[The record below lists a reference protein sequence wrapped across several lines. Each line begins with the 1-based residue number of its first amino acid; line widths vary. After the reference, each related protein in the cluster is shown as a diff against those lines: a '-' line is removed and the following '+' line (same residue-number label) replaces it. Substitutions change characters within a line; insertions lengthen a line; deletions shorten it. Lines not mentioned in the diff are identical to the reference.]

1 MRRATRTAP
10 AATTG
15 GPDDQPRA
23 EVSSL
28 GRTSAGRRTNLGLL
42 GGLLLALG
50 TGGLAFGVGTGWAR
64 WAAGA
69 HAAAGLALLLLGPWK
84 SVIVRRA
91 LARRP
96 PRRGRIVG
104 LGLAGLVAV
113 ALATGF
119 GHSTG
124 LLRSLGPVTAM
135 QVHVGAALA
144 TLPLALWHVLG
155 RPQRPHRT
163 DLGRRGL
170 LRAGALAGAAGL
182 AWAAA
187 EGLER
192 LAGLPG
198 GRRRFTG
205 SYAAGSMDPAAM
217 PVTQWLDDPVPELEA
232 GRWRLRVRA
241 GGRVRDW
248 SYGELAAFSDR
259 LRATVDCTGGWYAEQ
274 DWEGAWLDRL
284 LPEGVSP
291 DRLLPPPRGPGERG
305 PVDRVPVDREA
316 PAGGRGS
323 VVVTSTTGYRRRFPV
338 SQRRRLL
345 VATRVGGR
353 PLAPGHGFPARIV
366 APGRRGFWW
375 VKWVDQ
381 IEVSADPPWW
391 QPPFPLT

>member
-1 MRRATRTAP
+1 MT
-10 AATTG
+10 
-15 GPDDQPRA
+15 
-23 EVSSL
+23 
-28 GRTSAGRRTNLGLL
+28 AGRRTNLGLL

-64 WAAGA
+64 WALGA
-69 HAAAGLALLLLGPWK
+69 HAAAGLGLLLLGPWK
-84 SVIVRRA
+84 SLIVRRA

-96 PRRGRIVG
+96 PRQGRAAG
-104 LGLAGLVAV
+104 LGLAVLVVV
-113 ALATGF
+113 ALATGI

-144 TLPLALWHVLG
+144 TLPLVLWHVLA

-170 LRAGALAGAAGL
+170 LRAGALAGAGL

-192 LAGLPG
+192 LTGLPG

-205 SYAAGSMDPAAM
+205 SYATGSMDPAAM

-232 GRWRLRVRA
+232 ARWRLRVRA
-241 GGRVRDW
+241 GERLRDW
-248 SYGELAAFSDR
+248 SYAELAGFSDR
-259 LRATVDCTGGWYAEQ
+259 LRATIDCTGGWYAEQ
-274 DWEGAWLDRL
+274 EWEGAWLDRL
-284 LPEGVSP
+284 LPEGS
-291 DRLLPPPRGPGERG
+291 G
-305 PVDRVPVDREA
+305 
-316 PAGGRGS
+316 AGWES
-323 VVVTSTTGYRRRFPV
+323 VVVTSTTGYRRHFPLGE
-338 SQRRRLL
+338 RRRLL
-345 VATRVGGR
+345 VATRLGGQ
-353 PLAPGHGFPARIV
+353 PLASGHGFPARIV

-375 VKWVDQ
+375 VKWVD
-381 IEVSADPPWW
+381 EVEVRAEPPWW

>member
-1 MRRATRTAP
+1 M
-10 AATTG
+10 G
-15 GPDDQPRA
+15 
-23 EVSSL
+23 
-28 GRTSAGRRTNLGLL
+28 AGRRANLALL

-50 TGGLAFGVGTGWAR
+50 TGALAFGVGTGWAR
-64 WAAGA
+64 WALGA

-96 PRRGRIVG
+96 PRRGRAAG
-104 LGLAGLVAV
+104 LGLAVLVLV
-113 ALATGF
+113 ALATGI

-124 LLRSLGPVTAM
+124 LLRSLGPVSAM

-144 TLPLALWHVLG
+144 TLPLALGHMLA

-192 LAGLPG
+192 LTGLPG
-198 GRRRFTG
+198 GRRRYTG
-205 SYAAGSMDPAAM
+205 SYDAGSLDPAAM
-217 PVTQWLDDPVPELEA
+217 PVTQWLDDPVPELEVE
-232 GRWRLRVRA
+232 RWRLRVRD
-241 GGRVRDW
+241 GTRVRDW
-248 SYGELAAFSDR
+248 SYAELAAFSDR
-259 LRATVDCTGGWYAEQ
+259 LRATIDCTGGWYAEQ
-274 DWEGAWLDRL
+274 EWEGAWLDRL
-284 LPEGVSP
+284 LPEGSGE
-291 DRLLPPPRGPGERG
+291 PRGGALVGGEGSGEPRA
-305 PVDRVPVDREA
+305 R
-316 PAGGRGS
+316 RGS
-323 VVVTSTTGYRRRFPV
+323 VVVTSATGYGRRFPLGE
-338 SQRRRLL
+338 RGRLL
-345 VATRVGGR
+345 VATRLGGG

-375 VKWVDQ
+375 VKWLDQ
-381 IEVSADPPWW
+381 IEISPDPPWW

>member
-64 WAAGA
+64 WVAGA

-104 LGLAGLVAV
+104 LGLAGLVVV

-135 QVHVGAALA
+135 QVHVVAALA

-170 LRAGALAGAAGL
+170 LRAGALAGAAGRRPR
-182 AWAAA
+182 AWSASPACRAAA
-187 EGLER
+187 
-192 LAGLPG
+192 
-198 GRRRFTG
+198 
-205 SYAAGSMDPAAM
+205 AAS
-217 PVTQWLDDPVPELEA
+217 
-232 GRWRLRVRA
+232 
-241 GGRVRDW
+241 
-248 SYGELAAFSDR
+248 
-259 LRATVDCTGGWYAEQ
+259 
-274 DWEGAWLDRL
+274 
-284 LPEGVSP
+284 
-291 DRLLPPPRGPGERG
+291 
-305 PVDRVPVDREA
+305 
-316 PAGGRGS
+316 
-323 VVVTSTTGYRRRFPV
+323 
-338 SQRRRLL
+338 
-345 VATRVGGR
+345 
-353 PLAPGHGFPARIV
+353 PARTPP
-366 APGRRGFWW
+366 APWILPRCR
-375 VKWVDQ
+375 
-381 IEVSADPPWW
+381 
-391 QPPFPLT
+391 